1 MKNNLSKQ
9 VGVYRQPNTTKHPT
23 AKRGP
28 NRILIPDGKR
38 FGSLVLIEN
47 RLSVAYGRR
56 TFSAG
61 RFRCDCGNELVR
73 AFHSLLRGKHPS
85 CGCQGHKT
93 RKEQHSLIPVGTKCR
108 DWTVI
113 ENGLYQTHRTTVVR
127 ACRVRCICGTIAIRC
142 SAKLTRGDTR
152 SCGCVRNGHSIE
164 RLWSSLYREFSR
176 RGREVHLTLAEFRFL
191 AQQPCAYCGLEP
203 SNIHK
208 YRLDDPATSMRV
220 LWTGLDRVDSNK
232 DYVHGNV
239 VPCCASCNRLKNDAS
254 AEDFFA
260 HLGRIRSY
268 NSSAETIHQ
277 IASSCIQL
285 SC

>member
-1 MKNNLSKQ
+1 MKNLSLSGRRVPPTQ
-9 VGVYRQPNTTKHPT
+9 SYPKHPIGE
-23 AKRGP
+23 K
-28 NRILIPDGKR
+28 
-38 FGSLVLIEN
+38 FGSLTLIEHH
-47 RLSVAYGRR
+47 SHIHYGQRGFR
-56 TFSAG
+56 AG
-61 RFRCDCGNELVR
+61 RFRCECGKVVIR
-73 AFHSLLRGKHPS
+73 AFHTLPRTKHPS

-93 RKEQHSLIPVGTKCR
+93 RKEQHSLIPVGAKFS

-113 ENGLYQTHRTTVVR
+113 ENGLYKKDRKTTVR
-127 ACRVRCICGTIAIRC
+127 ACRVRCTCGTIAIRR
-142 SAKLTRGDTR
+142 SASLIFGATK

-164 RLWSSLYREFSR
+164 RLWSSLHREFSR
-176 RGREVHLTLAEFRFL
+176 RGREFHLTLTEFKFL
-191 AQQPCAYCGLEP
+191 AQQSCAYCGLEP

-220 LWTGLDRVDSNK
+220 LWSGLDRVDSNK

-277 IASSCIQL
+277 IASGCIQL